1 METTRWMKN
10 LNILGLVALLVA
22 FAYFNPVSKISPS
35 IRASLNNYIHGNTP
49 EVDKVVDNLAAR
61 YRKQCP
67 KHQFTAVRHVSR
79 APDIMIIDDFL
90 TKAEADA
97 LLRAA

>member
-1 METTRWMKN
+1 METTRWMKQ
-10 LNILGLVALLVA
+10 LNILGLVALLAA
-22 FAYFNPVSKISPS
+22 FAYFNPDTLS
-35 IRASLNNYIHGNTP
+35 IRASLNNYIHGNVP
-49 EVDKVVDNLAAR
+49 EVHEVVDNLAAR

-67 KHQFTAVRHVSR
+67 QHQFTAVRHVSR
-79 APDIMIIDDFL
+79 APDIMIIDGFL